1 MKIGLQLFTCRKQA
15 QKDLFGTLKNIAG
28 LGIKYV
34 EAARI
39 NFDDQDIADFKK
51 AKEQFGIEV
60 VSAQIKPHILAD
72 EFDKCLKFLNETEC
86 KIAIISVLPT
96 ECIVGSDEKLE
107 EFCKWASELAKKYK
121 EHGIQ
126 LCYHHHDFEF
136 IRATKKE
143 YKTRFDLI
151 AANMSEDMNFVI
163 DTYWTTKAGIN
174 VEQLLERLTGRVRGV
189 HLRDY
194 ALYRKFIGRNPSNYA
209 LGDGVLDFTRIIDA
223 AKACGADYGAI
234 EQNTKH
240 PYSEIAKSVAH
251 VQALGYGEDLK

>member
-96 ECIVGSDEKLE
+96 ECIIGNDEKLAA
-107 EFCKWASELAKKYK
+107 FCKWASELAKKYK

-136 IRATKKE
+136 IRSGAG
-143 YKTRFDLI
+143 TRFDVILD
-151 AANMSEDMNFVI
+151 NMSEDMHFVI

-174 VEQLLERLTGRVRGV
+174 VERLLERLNGRVRGV

-209 LGDGVLDFTRIIDA
+209 LGDGVLDFNRIIDT
-223 AKACGADYGAI
+223 AKACGVDYGAI

-240 PYSEIAKSVAH
+240 PYSEIARSVAH
-251 VQALGYGEDLK
+251 VEKIGYGEDLK

>member
-39 NFDDQDIADFKK
+39 NFDDTDIEVFKK
-51 AKEQFGIEV
+51 AKEDFGIEV
-60 VSAQIKPHILAD
+60 ISAQIKPHILSD

-86 KIAIISVLPT
+86 KTAIISVLPT
-96 ECIVGSDEKLE
+96 ECIIGSDEKLVA
-107 EFCKWASELAKKYK
+107 FCKWASELAKKYK

-126 LCYHHHDFEF
+126 LAYHHHDFEF
-136 IRATKKE
+136 IRSGAG
-143 YKTRFDLI
+143 TRFDI
-151 AANMSEDMNFVI
+151 IVENMSEDMDFVI

-174 VEQLLERLTGRVRGV
+174 VEKLLQRLSGRVVGV

-194 ALYRKFIGRNPSNYA
+194 ALYRKFIGRNPANYA
-209 LGDGVLDFTRIIDA
+209 LGDGVIDFNWIIEA
-223 AKACGADYGAI
+223 AKANGVTYGAI

-240 PYSEIAKSVAH
+240 PYSEIAKSIAH
-251 VQALGYGEDLK
+251 LEKIGYGEDLK

>member
-15 QKDLFGTLKNIAG
+15 QKDLFGTLRTLHS

-39 NFDDQDIADFKK
+39 SFDDADIDAFVK
-51 AKEQFGIEV
+51 AKEAYGIEV
-60 VSAQIKPHILAD
+60 ISAQIKPHILAE
-72 EFDKCLKFLNETEC
+72 EFDKCLKFLKATDC

-96 ECIVGSDEKLE
+96 ECIIGNDEKLAG
-107 EFCKWASELAKKYK
+107 FCKWASELAAKYK
-121 EHGIQ
+121 EQGIQ

-136 IRATKKE
+136 IRSGAG
-143 YKTRFDLI
+143 TRFDVILE
-151 AANMSEDMNFVI
+151 NMSEDMNFII

-174 VEQLLERLTGRVRGV
+174 VEKMLERLSGRVRGI

-194 ALYRKFIGRNPSNYA
+194 ALYRKFVGRNPANYA
-209 LGDGVLDFTRIIDA
+209 LGDGVIDFNWIIEA
-223 AKACGADYGAI
+223 AKANGVTYGAI

-240 PYSEIAKSVAH
+240 PFSEIAKSVEH
-251 VQALGYGEDLK
+251 INKIGYGEDMK

>member
-15 QKDLFGTLKNIAG
+15 QKDLFGTLKNLAG
-28 LGIKYV
+28 LGIKYI

-39 NFDDQDIADFKK
+39 NFDDTDIAAFKK

-72 EFDKCLKFLNETEC
+72 EFDKCLKFLKETDC

-96 ECIVGSDEKLE
+96 KCIIGSDDTLI

-136 IRATKKE
+136 IRTKNG
-143 YKTRFDLI
+143 TRFDLI
-151 AANMSEDMNFVI
+151 VENMSEDMNFVI

-174 VEQLLERLTGRVRGV
+174 VERLLNRLSGRVRGV

-209 LGDGVLDFTRIIDA
+209 LGDGVLDFNRIIDA
-223 AKACGADYGAI
+223 AKANGVDYGAI

-240 PYSEIAKSVAH
+240 PYSEIAKSIAH
-251 VQALGYGEDLK
+251 VEKIGYGEDMK

>member
-15 QKDLFGTLKNIAG
+15 QKNLLGTLEKLAA
-28 LGIKYV
+28 LGIKYI

-39 NFDDQDIADFKK
+39 NFDDVDIEAFKK

-72 EFDKCLKFLNETEC
+72 EFDKCMKFLKETEC
-86 KIAIISVLPT
+86 KTAIISVLPT
-96 ECIVGSDEKLE
+96 ECIIGSDEKLV

-136 IRATKKE
+136 IRSGAG
-143 YKTRFDLI
+143 TRFDI
-151 AANMSEDMNFVI
+151 IVENMSEDMNFVI

-174 VEQLLERLTGRVRGV
+174 VERLLERLSGRVRGV

-209 LGDGVLDFTRIIDA
+209 LGDGVLDFNRIIEA
-223 AKACGADYGAI
+223 AKACGVDYGAI
-234 EQNTKH
+234 EQNTSH

-251 VQALGYGEDLK
+251 VQKIGYGEDMK

>member
-15 QKDLFGTLKNIAG
+15 QRDLYGTLKVLSS
-28 LGIKYV
+28 LGIKYI

-39 NFDDQDIADFKK
+39 NFDEEDIKAFKK
-51 AKEQFGIEV
+51 AKADFGIQV

-72 EFDKCLKFLNETEC
+72 EFDKCLTFLKETEC
-86 KIAIISVLPT
+86 KTAIISVLPT
-96 ECIVGSDEKLE
+96 ECIIGSDEKLV

-121 EHGIQ
+121 EQGIQ

-136 IRATKKE
+136 IRSGKG
-143 YKTRFDLI
+143 TRFDI
-151 AANMSEDMNFVI
+151 IVENMSEDMNFII

-174 VEQLLERLTGRVRGV
+174 VEKLLQRLSGRVKGV

-209 LGDGVLDFTRIIDA
+209 LGDGVIDFNWIIEA
-223 AKACGADYGAI
+223 AKAAGVEYGAI

-240 PYSEIAKSVAH
+240 PYSEIAKSVKH
-251 VQALGYGEDLK
+251 VQEIGYAEDMK

>member
-15 QKDLFGTLKNIAG
+15 QKNLFGTLEKLAA

-39 NFDDQDIADFKK
+39 NFDDEDIAAFKK

-72 EFDKCLKFLNETEC
+72 EFDKCMKFLRETEC
-86 KIAIISVLPT
+86 KTAIISVLPT
-96 ECIVGSDEKLE
+96 ECIIGSDEKLV

-121 EHGIQ
+121 EAGIQ

-136 IRATKKE
+136 IRSGAG
-143 YKTRFDLI
+143 TRFDI
-151 AANMSEDMNFVI
+151 IVENMSEDMNFVI

-174 VEQLLERLTGRVRGV
+174 VEHLLNRLSGRVRGV

-194 ALYRKFIGRNPSNYA
+194 ALYRKFVGRNPSNYA
-209 LGDGVLDFTRIIDA
+209 LGDGVIDFNWIIEA
-223 AKACGADYGAI
+223 AKANGVDYGAI

-240 PYSEIAKSVAH
+240 PYSEIAKSEKH
-251 VQALGYGEDLK
+251 IREIGYGEEMK

>member
-96 ECIVGSDEKLE
+96 ECIIGNDEKLAA
-107 EFCKWASELAKKYK
+107 FCKWASELATKYK

-136 IRATKKE
+136 IRSGAG
-143 YKTRFDLI
+143 TRFDVILD
-151 AANMSEDMNFVI
+151 NMSEDMHFVI

-174 VEQLLERLTGRVRGV
+174 VERLLERLNGRVRGV

-209 LGDGVLDFTRIIDA
+209 LGDGVLDFNRIIDT
-223 AKACGADYGAI
+223 AKACGVDYGAI

-240 PYSEIAKSVAH
+240 PYSEIARSVAH
-251 VQALGYGEDLK
+251 VEKIGYGEDLK

>member
-15 QKDLFGTLKNIAG
+15 QKDLFGTLEKIAA

-39 NFDDQDIADFKK
+39 NFDDEDINAFQK

-60 VSAQIKPHILAD
+60 ISAQIKPHILAD
-72 EFDKCLKFLNETEC
+72 EFDKCLKFLKETDC

-96 ECIVGSDEKLE
+96 ECIIGSDEKLV

-121 EHGIQ
+121 EAGIQ

-136 IRATKKE
+136 IRSGAG
-143 YKTRFDLI
+143 TRFDI
-151 AANMSEDMNFVI
+151 IVENMSEDMNFVI

-174 VEQLLERLTGRVRGV
+174 VEVLLDRLSGRVGGV

-194 ALYRKFIGRNPSNYA
+194 ALYRKFIGRNPANYA
-209 LGDGVLDFTRIIDA
+209 LGDGVIDFNRIVEA
-223 AKACGADYGAI
+223 AKKAGATYGAI

-251 VQALGYGEDLK
+251 IQKIGYGEEMK

>member
-15 QKDLFGTLKNIAG
+15 QKDLFGTLEKLAA
-28 LGIKYV
+28 LGIKYI

-39 NFDDQDIADFKK
+39 NFDDKDIEAFKK

-72 EFDKCLKFLNETEC
+72 DFDKCMKFLRETEC
-86 KIAIISVLPT
+86 KTAIISVLPT
-96 ECIVGSDEKLE
+96 ECIIGSDEKLV

-121 EHGIQ
+121 ENGIQ

-136 IRATKKE
+136 IRSGKG
-143 YKTRFDLI
+143 TRFDI
-151 AANMSEDMNFVI
+151 IVENMSEDMHFVI

-174 VEQLLERLTGRVRGV
+174 VEKLLDRLSGRVRGV

-209 LGDGVLDFTRIIDA
+209 LGDGVVDFNCIIEA
-223 AKACGADYGAI
+223 AKRNGVDYGVI

-240 PYSEIAKSVAH
+240 PFSEIAKSVAH
-251 VQALGYGEDLK
+251 VQKIGYGEDMK

>member
-15 QKDLFGTLKNIAG
+15 QKDLYGTLKNLAG
-28 LGIKYV
+28 LGIKYI

-39 NFDDQDIADFKK
+39 NFDDTDIAAFKK
-51 AKEQFGIEV
+51 AKEEFGIEV
-60 VSAQIKPHILAD
+60 VSAQIKPNILSKD
-72 EFDKCLKFLNETEC
+72 FDKCMKFLRETEC

-96 ECIVGSDEKLE
+96 ECIVGSDEKLV

-121 EHGIQ
+121 EQGIQ

-136 IRATKKE
+136 IRSGAG
-143 YKTRFDLI
+143 TRFDVILE
-151 AANMSEDMNFVI
+151 NMSEDMNFVI

-174 VEQLLERLTGRVRGV
+174 VERLLKRLSGRVRGV

-209 LGDGVLDFTRIIDA
+209 LGDGVLDFNSIVET
-223 AKACGADYGAI
+223 AKECGVTYGAI

-251 VQALGYGEDLK
+251 LKKIGYEEEMK

>member
-15 QKDLFGTLKNIAG
+15 QKDLPGTLRTLSA
-28 LGIKYV
+28 LGIKYI

-39 NFDDQDIADFKK
+39 DFSDADAEAFVK
-51 AKEQFGIEV
+51 AKEEFGIEV
-60 VSAQIKPHILAD
+60 ISAQIKPNILSD
-72 EFDKCLKFLNETEC
+72 EFDKCLKFLNTTGC

-96 ECIVGSDEKLE
+96 ECIIGSDEKLK

-121 EHGIQ
+121 EAGIQ

-136 IRATKKE
+136 IRSGAG
-143 YKTRFDLI
+143 TRFDI
-151 AANMSEDMNFVI
+151 IVDNMSEDMDFII

-174 VEQLLERLTGRVRGV
+174 VEKLLDRLSGRVRGI

-194 ALYRKFIGRNPSNYA
+194 ALYRKFVGRNPSNYA
-209 LGDGVLDFTRIIDA
+209 LGDGVIDFNWIIEA
-223 AKACGADYGAI
+223 ANRNGVTYGAI

-240 PYSEIAKSVAH
+240 PFSEIAKSVDH
-251 VQALGYGEDLK
+251 IKKIGYAEDMK

>member
-96 ECIVGSDEKLE
+96 ECIIGNDEKLAA
-107 EFCKWASELAKKYK
+107 FCKWASELAKKYK

-136 IRATKKE
+136 IRSGAG
-143 YKTRFDLI
+143 TRFDVVLD
-151 AANMSEDMNFVI
+151 NMSEDMHFVI

-174 VEQLLERLTGRVRGV
+174 VERLLERLNGRVRGV

-209 LGDGVLDFTRIIDA
+209 LGDGVLDFNRIIDT
-223 AKACGADYGAI
+223 AKACGVDYGAI

-240 PYSEIAKSVAH
+240 PYSEIARSVAH
-251 VQALGYGEDLK
+251 VEKIGYGEDLK

>member
-15 QKDLFGTLKNIAG
+15 QKDLLGTLEKLSA
-28 LGIKYV
+28 LGIKYI

-39 NFDDQDIADFKK
+39 NFDDKDIAAFKK

-60 VSAQIKPHILAD
+60 VSAQIKPNILAD
-72 EFDKCLKFLNETEC
+72 EFDKCVKFLKETDC
-86 KIAIISVLPT
+86 KTAIISVLPT
-96 ECIVGSDEKLE
+96 ECIIGSDEKLV

-121 EHGIQ
+121 EEGIQ

-136 IRATKKE
+136 IRSGE
-143 YKTRFDLI
+143 GTRFDI
-151 AANMSEDMNFVI
+151 IVENMSEDMNFVI

-174 VEQLLERLTGRVRGV
+174 VEKLLNRLSGRVRGV

-209 LGDGVLDFTRIIDA
+209 LGDGVIDFNWIIEA
-223 AKACGADYGAI
+223 AKANGVDYGAI

-240 PYSEIAKSVAH
+240 PFSEIAKSVAH
-251 VQALGYGEDLK
+251 IEKIGYAEDMK